1 MNGHLIPVEVGIKSG
16 THQGMNPDRFS
27 LHQNGFEGL
36 DPQSMQRGSTI
47 EKDGMLLDH
56 LFQNIPHHG
65 LMVLHHLLGTL
76 DGRYMSFLLQAIVD
90 KGLEQLECHDLG
102 QTALMEFQ
110 LRSHYDDGTT
120 RIINAL
126 AQQILAKP
134 TLLSF
139 QSIGE

>member
-1 MNGHLIPVEVGIKSG
+1 
-16 THQGMNPDRFS
+16 
-27 LHQNGFEGL
+27 
-36 DPQSMQRGSTI
+36 
-47 EKDGMLLDH
+47 
-56 LFQNIPHHG
+56 
-65 LMVLHHLLGTL
+65 
-76 DGRYMSFLLQAIVD
+76 MSFLLQAIVD

-110 LRSHYDDGTT
+110 FRPHYEDGTT
-120 RIINAL
+120 RVINAL